1 MKAKIWLDRL
11 LLWGIWAVSIASGW
25 LLAWGVTVG
34 IVLGSGFWDPDEVAA
49 YLSSSPWERL
59 FSALLHGAILGLVPG
74 IVIALLQW
82 RLLRRSP
89 RDAVLFALAMVVGSA
104 LLCSIG
110 DVGPAGKST
119 IVGLRAGAVGGAIG
133 GWFSGLTQW
142 VILRRE
148 VKRANGWILLSTVAW
163 AIGWAVVWAV
173 VIGWPVEWSTNL
185 SFVASIVGGGV
196 VGLGQWV
203 VLRRD
208 VKRAGW
214 WVLATV
220 ASWSVV
226 RLPVAT
232 FGALI
237 AVSAIIMA
245 TTLVLLV
252 SLCAE

>member
-1 MKAKIWLDRL
+1 VKAKLWLDRL
-11 LLWGIWAVSIASGW
+11 LLWVIWAVSTALGW

-34 IVLGSGFWDPDEVAA
+34 IGLGSAFWDPDEVAA

-89 RDAVLFALAMVVGSA
+89 RDAVLFALAMIAGSA
-104 LLCSIG
+104 LLCSIA
-110 DVGPAGKST
+110 DVGPAGKGA

-142 VILRRE
+142 VILRRK

-163 AIGWAVVWAV
+163 AIGWAVV
-173 VIGWPVEWSTNL
+173 IGWPAEWSTNF
-185 SFVASIVGGGV
+185 SFVAPIVGGSV
-196 VGLGQWV
+196 VGLGQCV
-203 VLRRD
+203 VLRHN

-226 RLPVAT
+226 HLPVAI

-237 AVSAIIMA
+237 AVSAIIIA